1 MVQLFKSK
9 PDVNNQSW
17 GGLGHI
23 QTIGTIILE
32 QVRRYNKSLGGLG
45 LIQTIGTII
54 WELI

>member
-23 QTIGTIILE
+23 QTIGTIILDKLD
-32 QVRRYNKSLGGLG
+32 VNNKSLGGLG